1 MNMASQLSWT
11 APPARH
17 ANVQPVPATPELP
30 SAIPLMA
37 LATGFWASK
46 TLAAAHE
53 LDLFSRLA
61 GGAGITVAE
70 LVEALGMHP
79 RPAEMLLTGCAA
91 LGLLEKTDG
100 RYRNTPLSEAY
111 LVRGKPYY
119 FGGFVQ
125 MADERLYAGWGR
137 LAEALRT
144 NRPTT
149 WDPAVQS
156 SMFDGEDPKVLALFW
171 EAMHSI
177 SAMTARKLGG
187 AVDFRH
193 FRRLLDIGGGSGA
206 YDIELCKQYGTLRA
220 TVFDL
225 PHVTAIAA
233 GKIAEAG
240 LTDRIK
246 TAGGS
251 FFEQLPRDHDVHLL
265 SMIMHDW
272 DEAKNRALLRRSF
285 EALPSGGAVVIS
297 ELLVNDEKTGP
308 APAALMSLNMLIET
322 EGRNYTP
329 SEYSAWLEEA
339 GFRHIET
346 VWFDAPAANGAVIGR
361 KA

>member
-1 MNMASQLSWT
+1 MVTQLSRT
-11 APPARH
+11 TPPARH
-17 ANVQPVPATPELP
+17 ANVQPIPATPELP

-37 LATGFWASK
+37 LSTGFWAFK

-61 GGAGITVAE
+61 GGAGITVAG
-70 LVEALGMHP
+70 LAEALGLHP

-91 LGLLEKTDG
+91 LGLLEKVDG

-111 LVRGKPYY
+111 LVRGTPYY

-125 MADERLYAGWGR
+125 MADQRLYAGWGR
-137 LAEALRT
+137 LAAALRT

-149 WDPAVQS
+149 WDPAAQS

-171 EAMHSI
+171 EAMHSL
-177 SAMTARKLGG
+177 STMTARKLGET
-187 AVDFRH
+187 VDLRN

-225 PHVTAIAA
+225 PHVAAIAA

-240 LTDRIK
+240 LADRIE
-246 TAGGS
+246 TTGGS
-251 FFEQLPRDHDVHLL
+251 FFERLPGDHDLHLL

-329 SEYSAWLEEA
+329 AEYSTWLEDA
-339 GFRHIET
+339 GFRQIET
-346 VWFDAPAANGAVIGR
+346 VWFEAPAANGAVIGH
-361 KA
+361 KP